1 MRTIPWD
8 ESLRVGIDPIDQ
20 QHQQLIEQLNLLMIA
35 LQENK
40 AKSEI
45 ERIIGFLEQYIN
57 RHFGFEENCMNAYQC
72 PVACEN
78 KKAHHYFRQTFEEIK
93 QQFRQEGASLSLVLK
108 VNRNL
113 LDWFINHIRKIDMQL
128 KPYTS
133 PQMGSSSQSQG

>member
-72 PVACEN
+72 PVAGCISV
-78 KKAHHYFRQTFEEIK
+78 KRVSK
-93 QQFRQEGASLSLVLK
+93 
-108 VNRNL
+108 
-113 LDWFINHIRKIDMQL
+113 
-128 KPYTS
+128 YT
-133 PQMGSSSQSQG
+133 Q

>member
-8 ESLRVGIDPIDQ
+8 ESLRVGIDRIDQ
-20 QHQQLIEQLNLLMIA
+20 QHQQLIDQLNLLMIA

-45 ERIIGFLEQYIN
+45 ERIINFLDQYIDQ
-57 RHFGFEENCMNAYQC
+57 HFGFEENCMNAYQC

-93 QQFRQEGASLSLVLK
+93 HQFRQEGASLSLVLK

-128 KPYTS
+128 KPYIS
-133 PQMGSSSQSQG
+133 P